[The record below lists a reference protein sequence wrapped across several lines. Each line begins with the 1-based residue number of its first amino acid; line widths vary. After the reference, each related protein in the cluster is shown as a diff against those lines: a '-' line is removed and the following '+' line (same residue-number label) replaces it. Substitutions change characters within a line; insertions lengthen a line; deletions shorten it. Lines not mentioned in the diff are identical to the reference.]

1 MKKLIL
7 LSLIL
12 LPIIKSN
19 AQTYVSGGIYSNTT
33 WTKAASP
40 YVLTD
45 TVVVFPGVTLTIEPG
60 ATVKFTDTSCIEI
73 REAKITAKGT
83 TTDSIIFTSNSLAKQ
98 GTIIINIGKTIDTN
112 EFHFCK
118 FDLLYVPIQY
128 NYISFS
134 PVIVKNSSFT
144 NNEYAIYQTGR
155 YALIDSCYFKDNTTS
170 IYFSESTLASSPVY
184 VSNCIIQN
192 SWCGICGTGNQTIY
206 KNILIDSVIT
216 GIVNTGGGL
225 IEHCSITNGK
235 AGISNTIAPS
245 LEHPGIT
252 PSGHPVI
259 KDCIIK
265 NNSIVGI
272 KVWEDTIINC
282 IIDSNG
288 VGLFIRYHTY
298 NNCIKQNS
306 ISYNAVGIHIKEYRN
321 LDNIYCNKI
330 CSNKNYDLF
339 YNVPFGT
346 NSSFPNNYFCTSDS
360 ISTRPRIFDGYI
372 DIKYGLVNF
381 MPMDSG
387 CYKGLSIS
395 DKKLIENQ
403 TIKLYPNPFS
413 DNATLEF
420 DNPQA
425 KAHHLSIFNTLGQS
439 ILNIENIKNDKILID
454 RNGLQSGM
462 YYYRLSNSDGVVGS
476 GKVLIE

>member
-1 MKKLIL
+1 MKKLLLFLGLLFSITIL
-7 LSLIL
+7 
-12 LPIIKSN
+12 K
-19 AQTYVSGGIYSNTT
+19 AQTYVSGGIYSNTI

-40 YVLTD
+40 YIVTD
-45 TVVVFPGVTLTIEPG
+45 TVVVFPGVTLTIESG

-83 TTDSIIFTSNSLAKQ
+83 ATDSIIFTSNSLAKK

-118 FDLLYVPIQY
+118 FDLLYIPIQY

-134 PVIVKNSSFT
+134 PLIVKNSSFT

-170 IYFSESTLASSPVY
+170 IYFSESTLASSSVY

-192 SWCGICGTGNQTIY
+192 SWCGICGTGDQSIY

-225 IEHCSITNGK
+225 IEHCSITNGE
-235 AGISNTIAPS
+235 AGISNTIVPS

-288 VGLFIRYHTY
+288 VGLFIRHHTY

-346 NSSFPNNYFCTSDS
+346 NSSFPNNYFCTPDS
-360 ISTRPRIFDGYI
+360 ASTRPKIFDGYI

-381 MPMDSG
+381 MPLDTA
-387 CYKGLSIS
+387 CYKALGVKNL
-395 DKKLIENQ
+395 KQ
-403 TIKLYPNPFS
+403 HQQTTIKFYPNPFTQA
-413 DNATLEF
+413 ATLEF
-420 DNPQA
+420 ENPQN
-425 KAHHLSIFNTLGQS
+425 KSNQLRVFNTIGQLVLS
-439 ILNIENIKNDKILID
+439 IENIKGSQVIVD
-454 RNGLQSGM
+454 RKELQTGH
-462 YYYRLSNSDGVVGS
+462 YFYQLRNEEGVIGT
-476 GKVLIE
+476 GKMMIE